1 MLIIGASRTGETSTL
16 LNLIKEQNDIDK
28 MYFYAKDF
36 SKTKYECLIKKRENA
51 GTKHLNDPKAFI
63 ECFSTMDVFYL
74 NIDDCNPSR
83 KRKNLI
89 VFDEIIAG
97 IMSNKTVQVIIKELF
112 IRCRKLNISL
122 VFITQSYFFVP
133 KDFSSNS
140 TNHLIM
146 KINNKRGGFQNIA
159 TNHSADIDYKD
170 FMKTYR
176 ECRKEQYS
184 FLTITSK

>member
-51 GTKHLNDPKAFI
+51 GTKHLKDPKAFI

-122 VFITQSYFFVP
+122 VFITQSYFLFQ
-133 KDFSSNS
+133 
-140 TNHLIM
+140 
-146 KINNKRGGFQNIA
+146 KI
-159 TNHSADIDYKD
+159 SD
-170 FMKTYR
+170 
-176 ECRKEQYS
+176 
-184 FLTITSK
+184 